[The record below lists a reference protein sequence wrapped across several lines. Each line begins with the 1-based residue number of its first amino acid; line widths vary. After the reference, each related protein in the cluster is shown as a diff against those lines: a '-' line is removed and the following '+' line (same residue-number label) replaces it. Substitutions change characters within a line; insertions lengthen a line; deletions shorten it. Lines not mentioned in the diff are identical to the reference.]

1 MLSSGI
7 LRGGRYYI
15 GRFGLVV
22 EDAMVSYWAL
32 MLILFV
38 LDVSNPIFIF
48 FGFFHRTLLFD
59 WWFYEFRFLLL
70 PCVLTNSSFRS

>member
-1 MLSSGI
+1 
-7 LRGGRYYI
+7 
-15 GRFGLVV
+15 
-22 EDAMVSYWAL
+22 MVSYWAL

-70 PCVLTNSSFRS
+70 PCVLMDSSFRS

>member
-59 WWFYEFRFLLL
+59 RCYEFRFLLL
-70 PCVLTNSSFRS
+70 PCVLMDCSFRS